1 MTHYPASVADWRRRA
16 AQRLPR
22 FLFDYID
29 GGASDER
36 TLAANVQD
44 FAALRLRQR
53 VLVDVA
59 QVAGVEKVR
68 LTGGEPFAR
77 KGFIPFLARL
87 HAKELFLS

>member
-1 MTHYPASVADWRRRA
+1 MLPDLSYPASTEDWRRLA
-16 AQRLPR
+16 ARSLPR

-36 TLAANVQD
+36 TLAANVDD

-59 QVAGVEKVR
+59 QVDTRAPLAGQPCA
-68 LTGGEPFAR
+68 LP
-77 KGFIPFLARL
+77 
-87 HAKELFLS
+87 